1 MAQYKQ
7 LITSSLQRF
16 SVHYGSILHLK
27 INILIYIYISSF
39 PCPSLNRQRHDRNEK
54 NPFFRIRKS
63 GLSPSEL
70 HGLTHQSP
78 LFRTQKSL
86 VSRLTQILYDRPHL
100 QGESTSP
107 FFSSNRY
114 PVALSLAP
122 GLPLPIGTTVSLPMP
137 ASNPDRKGPPIPA
150 TRNS

>member
-39 PCPSLNRQRHDRNEK
+39 PCPSLNRQKHDRNEK
-54 NPFFRIRKS
+54 NPFFRTRKS
-63 GLSPSEL
+63 GLSPPEL

-100 QGESTSP
+100 QGESTSS
-107 FFSSNRY
+107 FLSSNRY

-122 GLPLPIGTTVSLPMP
+122 GLPPPIGTTVSLPMP